1 MKKINKHIP
10 VLLNETIKNLNLKDD
25 GVYVDAT
32 LGMGGYTR
40 KILDNSNCTLIG
52 IDRDPFAIEE
62 ALPLIKKYGVRL
74 KLINGLFSNIEQ
86 ILKEL
91 KIQRING
98 ITFDFG
104 VSSPQLENHKRG
116 FSFKLDGPL
125 DMRMDQ
131 DDKSLETAMEIINN
145 YSFEDLSK
153 IFFEFGE
160 ERYSKKIA
168 KNILPSQS
176 KKIKLY
182 KNKENSLFAS
192 HNIEFQ
198 INELQK

>member
-1 MKKINKHIP
+1 MDQT
-10 VLLNETIKNLNLKDD
+10 V
-25 GVYVDAT
+25 
-32 LGMGGYTR
+32 
-40 KILDNSNCTLIG
+40 KILYLTTNQILISELVEVAPMDIG
-52 IDRDPFAIEE
+52 APDCKMVNPFAIKE

-125 DMRMDQ
+125 DMRMNL
-131 DDKSLETAMEIINN
+131 DDEITASEVLNQ
-145 YSFEDLSK
+145 FE
-153 IFFEFGE
+153 E
-160 ERYSKKIA
+160 EDIA
-168 KNILPSQS
+168 NIL
-176 KKIKLY
+176 Y
-182 KNKENSLFAS
+182 KYSMIYLLTVCCF
-192 HNIEFQ
+192 F
-198 INELQK
+198 L